1 MFQTTITNT
10 YYYIRAS
17 ESNRNRKWT
26 GEFLLVGDFPGM
38 VNREACEGKEKN
50 EIIFYLFPASEH
62 EERKKKKNKEESETG
77 ERERVSDERWEA
89 NLTFFK
95 REGERKREMSTFATR
110 ETPDLVI
117 E

>member
-1 MFQTTITNT
+1 MKRARGRKKAKLFSIFSRHLNT
-10 YYYIRAS
+10 
-17 ESNRNRKWT
+17 RN
-26 GEFLLVGDFPGM
+26 E
-38 VNREACEGKEKN
+38 
-50 EIIFYLFPASEH
+50 
-62 EERKKKKNKEESETG
+62 KKKKNKEESETG
-77 ERERVSDERWEA
+77 ERERVSDERGEA